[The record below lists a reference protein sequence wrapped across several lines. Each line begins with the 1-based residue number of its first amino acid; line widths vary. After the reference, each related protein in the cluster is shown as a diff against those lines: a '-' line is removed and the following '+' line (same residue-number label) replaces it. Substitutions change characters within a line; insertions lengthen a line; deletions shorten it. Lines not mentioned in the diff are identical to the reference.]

1 MHSDWLKTVTL
12 IAAANKSVSL
22 QHSLAMLLLILFMTS
37 APNQVNTIGRRKIR
51 EIRQNIIRRIGRVVL

>member
-37 APNQVNTIGRRKIR
+37 TPNQVNTIGR
-51 EIRQNIIRRIGRVVL
+51 